1 MNKIVKIVL
10 AVVGVI
16 AAIMW
21 YQLPGRDV
29 PVGEAVES
37 GAMGTM
43 FTITY
48 ILLGFAVFATLFFSV
63 RNLISHPQKLK
74 KSLMILGGFLVVV
87 GLAYATAS
95 GTDIDIEEMAN
106 RGVATDETTV
116 RRIGTGLNVFFILVV
131 VAIVSMAWGGLKK
144 VISK

>member
-21 YQLPGRDV
+21 YQLPGREV
-29 PVGEAVES
+29 PVGEAVQS
-37 GAMGTM
+37 GPMNIM
-43 FTITY
+43 FLIMY
-48 ILLGFAVFATLFFSV
+48 ILLAVAVFSSLLFSIA
-63 RNLISHPQKLK
+63 NLFAHPKKLK
-74 KSLMILGGFLVVV
+74 KTLMVFGGFLVVV
-87 GLAYATAS
+87 VIAYATAS

-106 RGVATDETTV
+106 RGVATTETV
-116 RRIGTGLNVFFILVV
+116 VKRIGTGLNLFFFLVV
-131 VAIVSMAWGGLKK
+131 IAIGLMAWGGLKK

>member
-48 ILLGFAVFATLFFSV
+48 ILLGFAVFATLFFAV
-63 RNLISHPQKLK
+63 RSLIAHPQKLK

-87 GLAYATAS
+87 ALAYATAS

-106 RGVATDETTV
+106 RGVATDESTV

-131 VAIVSMAWGGLKK
+131 VAVVSMAWGGLKK

>member
-29 PVGEAVES
+29 PVSEAVQS
-37 GAMGTM
+37 GPMGIM

-48 ILLGFAVFATLFFSV
+48 ILLAVAVIASLLFTIANLFA
-63 RNLISHPQKLK
+63 HPKKLK
-74 KSLMILGGFLVVV
+74 KTLMVFGGFLLVVV
-87 GLAYATAS
+87 IAYATAS
-95 GTDIDIEEMAN
+95 GTDINIEEMAN
-106 RGVATDETTV
+106 RGVATTETTV
-116 RRIGTGLNVFFILVV
+116 RRIGTGLNLFFFLVV
-131 VAIVSMAWGGLKK
+131 IAVVLMAWGGLKK
-144 VISK
+144 VLK

>member
-21 YQLPGRDV
+21 YQLPGREV
-29 PVGEAVES
+29 PVAEAVQS
-37 GAMGTM
+37 GPMNIM
-43 FTITY
+43 FLIMY
-48 ILLGFAVFATLFFSV
+48 ILLAVAVFSSLLFTIA
-63 RNLISHPQKLK
+63 NLFAHPKKLK
-74 KSLMILGGFLVVV
+74 KTLMVFGGFLVVV
-87 GLAYATAS
+87 LIAYATSS

-106 RGVATDETTV
+106 RGVATNETIV
-116 RRIGTGLNVFFILVV
+116 RRIGTGLNLFFFLVV
-131 VAIVSMAWGGLKK
+131 IAVGLMAWGGLKK

>member
-29 PVGEAVES
+29 PVGEAVQS
-37 GAMGTM
+37 GPMNIM
-43 FTITY
+43 FLIMY
-48 ILLGFAVFATLFFSV
+48 ILLAVAVFSSLLFTIA
-63 RNLISHPQKLK
+63 NLFAHPKKLK
-74 KSLMILGGFLVVV
+74 KTLMVFGGFLVVV
-87 GLAYATAS
+87 VIAYATSS

-106 RGVATDETTV
+106 RGVATTETVV
-116 RRIGTGLNVFFILVV
+116 RRIGTGLNLFFFLVV
-131 VAIVSMAWGGLKK
+131 IAIGLMAWGGLKK
-144 VISK
+144 VINK

>member
-21 YQLPGRDV
+21 YQLPGREV
-29 PVGEAVES
+29 PVAEAVQS
-37 GAMGTM
+37 GAMNIM
-43 FTITY
+43 FLIMY
-48 ILLGFAVFATLFFSV
+48 ILLAVAVFSSLLFTIA
-63 RNLISHPQKLK
+63 NLFAHPKKLK
-74 KSLMILGGFLVVV
+74 KTLMVFGGFLVVV
-87 GLAYATAS
+87 LIAYATSS

-106 RGVATDETTV
+106 RGVATNETIV
-116 RRIGTGLNVFFILVV
+116 RRIGTGLNLFFFLVV
-131 VAIVSMAWGGLKK
+131 IAVGLMAWGGLKK

>member
-29 PVGEAVES
+29 PVAEAVQS
-37 GAMGTM
+37 GPMNIM
-43 FTITY
+43 FLIMY
-48 ILLGFAVFATLFFSV
+48 ILLAVAVFSSLLFTIA
-63 RNLISHPQKLK
+63 NLISHPKKLK
-74 KSLMILGGFLVVV
+74 KTLMVFGGFLVVV
-87 GLAYATAS
+87 VIAYATSS
-95 GTDIDIEEMAN
+95 GTDIDIDEMAN
-106 RGVATDETTV
+106 RGVATTETVV
-116 RRIGTGLNVFFILVV
+116 RRIGTGLNLFFFLVV
-131 VAIVSMAWGGLKK
+131 IAVGLMAWGGLKK

>member
-1 MNKIVKIVL
+1 MNRIVKIAL

-37 GAMGTM
+37 GPLNIM
-43 FTITY
+43 FLITF
-48 ILLGFAVFATLFFSV
+48 ILLGVAVISSLLFTIA
-63 RNLISHPQKLK
+63 NLIAHPKKLK
-74 KSLMILGGFLVVV
+74 KTLMITAGFLVVV
-87 GLAYATAS
+87 VIAYATAS

-106 RGVATDETTV
+106 RGVATDETTI
-116 RRIGTGLNVFFILVV
+116 RRIGTGLNLFFFLVV
-131 VAIVSMAWGGLKK
+131 IAVAMMAWGGLKK
-144 VISK
+144 FLNK